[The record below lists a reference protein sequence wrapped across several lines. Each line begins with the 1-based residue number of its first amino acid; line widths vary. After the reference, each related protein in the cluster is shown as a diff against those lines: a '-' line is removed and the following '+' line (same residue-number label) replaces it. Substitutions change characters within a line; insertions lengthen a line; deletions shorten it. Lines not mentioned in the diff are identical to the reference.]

1 VIAVILAAA
10 VILPSEEAAPVRRI
24 AAPGAA
30 RTSEP
35 SAAGVAAGTL
45 AVLALAGAAA
55 LLARASLR
63 RAGLFSAPGGFI
75 EVLGRRPLGGRQELV
90 LVAIGKR
97 VVLVGSTR
105 EALTTLG
112 EFTRDDVPAPA
123 PEKT

>member
-1 VIAVILAAA
+1 MIAVVLAAA
-10 VILPSEEAAPVRRI
+10 LSLIDEPAPVRRI

-30 RTSEP
+30 RAGEP

-63 RAGLFSAPGGFI
+63 RAGLFAAPGGSI

-112 EFTRDDVPAPA
+112 EFTRDDVPAPD
-123 PEKT
+123 KT